1 MQKVTM
7 TIKNPNHPKKG
18 STTKVDPIRKIQDIK
33 SIIKLLNDKPKEQL
47 LFTLGVNNGLRT
59 GDLLRLKVKHVKDL
73 KTGDTFEITESKTG
87 KKNVLIINKTVK
99 KYLNNYL
106 TYQELDDDKYLFF
119 SQKQKDQPISIQHV
133 NRLIKNWCKTINLK
147 GNYGAHSLRKT
158 WGFIKRT
165 RDGVG
170 FEVIAKR
177 FNHAN
182 PSITMRYLGIQDKEV
197 YSALMDDI
205 C

>member
-1 MQKVTM
+1 M

-18 STTKVDPIRKIQDIK
+18 STTKVGPIRKIQDIK
-33 SIIKLLNDKPKEQL
+33 AIIKLLHDKPKEQL
-47 LFTLGVNNGLRT
+47 LFTLGVNNGLRA
-59 GDLLRLKVKHVKDL
+59 GDLLLLQVKQVKHL
-73 KTGDTFEITESKTG
+73 KTGDTLEITESKTG
-87 KKNVLIINKTVK
+87 KKNVFIVNKTVK
-99 KYLNNYL
+99 KYLSRYL
-106 TYQELDDDKYLFF
+106 AYKELDDDSYLFF
-119 SQKQKDQPISIQHV
+119 SQKQKDQPICISHV
-133 NRLIKNWCKTINLK
+133 NRLVKSWCKAINLK
-147 GNYGAHSLRKT
+147 GNYGAHTLRKT
-158 WGFIKRT
+158 WGYIKRT

-177 FNHAN
+177 FNHSN